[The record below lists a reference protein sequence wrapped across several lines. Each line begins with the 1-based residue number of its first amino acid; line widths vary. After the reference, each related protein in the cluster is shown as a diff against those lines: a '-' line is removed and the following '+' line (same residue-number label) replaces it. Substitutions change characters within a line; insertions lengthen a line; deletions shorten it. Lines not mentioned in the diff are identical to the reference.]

1 MYILFPCVLSFILPF
16 LRSAAGSPGSPGAPG
31 KDGAPGKSGD
41 GPVPIVKLNGFQFF
55 PVDVDGAMNSVNIL
69 AACKAKDMDTPCDH
83 PAYCD
88 GKCVTVFPDGHL
100 SYNNAGRFPSRLW
113 NEKYFYSGSA
123 NGGNSL
129 QSIGNTHR
137 WSDNNNQNQQAMC
150 VKKVGDIAN
159 SAQKNPIDY
168 EGFTFYPTII
178 KGIVSNSAILEACQ
192 SRGLMTPCDREPF
205 FHYPFFDVKSI
216 NTWYLQIL
224 LGPTGNVW

>member
-16 LRSAAGSPGSPGAPG
+16 LCSAAGSPGSPGAPG

-205 FHYPFFDVKSI
+205 FHCPFRYEVH
-216 NTWYLQIL
+216 
-224 LGPTGNVW
+224 